1 MLTMGMPV
9 GERAGHGCLGGTVD
23 QYPTA
28 DPALAGAGRRP
39 VLLDDLPAHA
49 GVRAAAQAIS
59 GGLKR
64 S

>member
-1 MLTMGMPV
+1 
-9 GERAGHGCLGGTVD
+9 
-23 QYPTA
+23 
-28 DPALAGAGRRP
+28 